1 MWHNRRMQPLIHV
14 CSNGLA
20 AVMAHEPAHPVLS
33 LQFWVET
40 GSIHEGEWQGAGLS
54 HLLEH
59 MVFKGTRSYNA
70 RQLNEKVAALG
81 GAWNAYTTTDRTV
94 FYIDGPAGHWREYLH
109 LLTELVFFPTFPEEE
124 WERERE
130 VVRREMAMYDDD
142 PQDAAYHALVG
153 TLFKRH
159 PRRLPVIGERA
170 LFDALSHADMLA
182 YHRRRYVPGK
192 VFVCVA
198 GDIDTKAFTQA
209 LEDEMRPIPARAA
222 AEAPCAQEPRQWGPR
237 LHRTEFAQPTTTL
250 MLAWRV
256 PSSGHPD
263 APALSILSSLLGDGR
278 SAWLY
283 KRFHDELGLVHDI
296 ATYALPHEGGEGALV
311 VEADVERADRDSL
324 RRALEEYMAALPQL
338 PADDFRQARTRV
350 LHQHRAQRA
359 RSCASVQ
366 KLAARLG
373 NYWHR
378 FRNLNLDDEW
388 ESALHATDE
397 EQLKRVAATYFR
409 PERLVEVSVD
419 PIGTNPAAGKEDTR
433 TACTAPQVST
443 LPNGLRLVVR
453 EEHRLP
459 LCAATLAFGAGCP
472 VETAATAGINNL
484 MAECMLKGT
493 PSRSA
498 AELAETM
505 ENLGGSINCTAGN
518 NTLTMDARCLREDV
532 PTMLTL
538 LADAALHPL
547 FPAEAVE
554 QVKEDM
560 VADILDAQEDPASLA
575 FRRLRRLCFGETS
588 YGNHPDGT
596 QESVEAL
603 RREDLAAHHARICC
617 ARNAVLCV
625 AGDVDTAA
633 VRALAEELFAGMPE
647 GRPVQRT
654 ATPPQQAAD
663 SLVTCNKEQAVIA
676 LALPGLP
683 ATSEDDV
690 LLGLFNDWCRD
701 MSGPVFSEIREKRG
715 LAYYAS
721 TSTLLGVDAGCL
733 YFYLGTHPQ
742 QVPQARAALGQLL
755 ADLAEQGMPPAALER
770 TLATALA
777 TCSMAAQDVTKL
789 CSSTAID
796 TLLGLGGDYIDR
808 MPARLRAVTHSRM
821 QAFLRRLLSPAATR
835 TWCTVQ
841 AGG

>member
-1 MWHNRRMQPLIHV
+1 MQPRIHV
-14 CSNGLA
+14 CSNGLT

-40 GSIHEGEWQGAGLS
+40 GSVHEGEWQGAGLS

-59 MVFKGTRSYNA
+59 MVFKGTRSYSA
-70 RQLNEKVAALG
+70 GQLNEKVAALG

-94 FYIDGPAGHWREYLH
+94 FYIDGPAEHWREYLH

-130 VVRREMAMYDDD
+130 VVRREMAMYNDD
-142 PQDAAYHALVG
+142 PQDVAYHALIG

-209 LEDEMRPIPARAA
+209 LDDEMRSVPARAA
-222 AEAPCAQEPRQWGPR
+222 AEPPQVQEPRQWGPR

-256 PSSGHPD
+256 PASDHPD

-296 ATYALPHEGGEGALV
+296 ATYALPHEEGEGALV
-311 VEADVERADRDSL
+311 VEADVERENRDSL
-324 RRALEEYMAALPQL
+324 RKALVEYMAALPQL

-350 LHQHRAQRA
+350 LHQLRAQRA

-378 FRNLNLDDEW
+378 FRNLNLDEEW
-388 ESALHATDE
+388 ESALYASGV
-397 EQLKRVAATYFR
+397 EQLKHAAAAYFGAD
-409 PERLVEVSVD
+409 RLVEVSVD
-419 PIGTNPAAGKEDTR
+419 PIGTNPAAETEDARATR
-433 TACTAPQVST
+433 PVPQIST

-472 VETAATAGINNL
+472 AETSATAGINNL

-505 ENLGGSINCTAGN
+505 ESLGGSINSNAGN

-532 PTMLTL
+532 PAMLEL

-547 FPAEAVE
+547 FPADAVE

-575 FRRLRRLCFGETS
+575 FRHLRRLCFGGVS

-596 QESVEAL
+596 QESVESL
-603 RREDLAAHHARICC
+603 RRDDLAAHHARICC

-633 VRALAEELFAGMPE
+633 VRALAEELFAGMPA
-647 GRPVQRT
+647 GLPVQRT

-663 SLVTCNKEQAVIA
+663 ALVACNKEQAVIA

-683 ATSEDDV
+683 AASADDV

-701 MSGPVFSEIREKRG
+701 MSGPVFNEIREKRG

-733 YFYLGTHPQ
+733 YFYLGTHQQ
-742 QVPQARAALGQLL
+742 QVPQARAALERLL

-770 TLATALA
+770 TRSTALSA
-777 TCSMAAQDVTKL
+777 CSMAAQDVTKL
-789 CSSTAID
+789 CSSTAVD
-796 TLLGLGGDYIDR
+796 TLLGLGGDYTDR
-808 MPARLRAVTHSRM
+808 MPDRLRAVTHDRM

-841 AGG
+841 AEA